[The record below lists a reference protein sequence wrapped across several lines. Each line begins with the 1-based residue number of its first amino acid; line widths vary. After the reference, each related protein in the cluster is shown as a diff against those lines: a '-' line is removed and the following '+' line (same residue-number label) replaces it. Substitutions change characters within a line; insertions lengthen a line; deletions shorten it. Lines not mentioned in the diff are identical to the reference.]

1 MGLEIDGLGEWL
13 AFVVED
19 EVWFS
24 RNDGLGDA
32 TTGLFTDELLLVE
45 KEDAERLWA
54 GRDGT

>member
-1 MGLEIDGLGEWL
+1 MEIDGLGEWL